1 MELKIDQ
8 GSGVWFIKRAPRFTN
23 SNIFTLIGKDKTKL
37 TQGALTYVY
46 DKAAVALYSKHLFE
60 DENSYTSE
68 SMQRGNDL
76 EPVARME
83 HSIKTGV
90 NFRECGFF
98 LHSVLG
104 KHFGGSPDGLSECGT
119 ITAEYKCPDNYGTF
133 LKLCMLD
140 TPDDLYKHSKQYF
153 YQCHSHML
161 LTGAKMCHFVV
172 FDPREKKIPDIKI
185 LEIPYDKEIAERIET
200 FVRLAIKEKLRII
213 KKLTS

>member
-8 GSGVWFIKRAPRFTN
+8 GSGVWFRERAPRFTN
-23 SNIFTLIGKDKTKL
+23 SNIFNLIGKDTTKL
-37 TQGALTYVY
+37 TQGALTYIHKKVSAVIY
-46 DKAAVALYSKHLFE
+46 DNYYGD
-60 DENSYTSE
+60 DENEFSNDATE
-68 SMQRGNDL
+68 RGNNL

-83 HSIKTGV
+83 HSIETGV

-98 LHSVLG
+98 LHSGLG
-104 KHFGGSPDGLSECGT
+104 EHFGGSPDGLSESGT
-119 ITAEYKCPDNYGTF
+119 IVSEYKCPKTRHEVQ
-133 LKLCMLD
+133 KLFMLD
-140 TPDDLYKHSKQYF
+140 TPGDLYKHSKQYF
-153 YQCHSHML
+153 YQCHAHML